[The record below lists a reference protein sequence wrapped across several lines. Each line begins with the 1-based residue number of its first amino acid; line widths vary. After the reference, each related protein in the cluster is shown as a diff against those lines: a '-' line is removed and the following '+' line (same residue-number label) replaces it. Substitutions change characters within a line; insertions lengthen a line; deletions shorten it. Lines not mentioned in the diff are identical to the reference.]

1 MRIISKYFAD
11 FHSSERKFDQKHYR
25 ETHAFIYINSKSWFP
40 LNKICSILDD
50 IISEKKIKRNN
61 WADSDVILSIFILF
75 WNVKIKRTY
84 LSLFSMLKAK
94 TIFRNFV
101 WIKIKRKNK
110 NKFYALQEISSGQH
124 TLFVR

>member
-11 FHSSERKFDQKHYR
+11 IHSSEREFDQKHYR
-25 ETHAFIYINSKSWFP
+25 ETHAFIFINSKSWFP

-61 WADSDVILSIFILF
+61 WADSDVIISIFILF

-84 LSLFSMLKAK
+84 WSLFSMLKAK

-101 WIKIKRKNK
+101 WIKIKKKNK
-110 NKFYALQEISSGQH
+110 NKLNALQEISSGQH
-124 TLFVR
+124 TLFVK